1 MLSLTVRHWTEP
13 QVFKDSRHF
22 NSQPKEGFGKQTC
35 SMKSPSMKSA
45 MMDKKKKQYGQGA
58 EIENDRLALP
68 SLGWSGVN
76 AKRQ

>member
-1 MLSLTVRHWTEP
+1 
-13 QVFKDSRHF
+13 
-22 NSQPKEGFGKQTC
+22 
-35 SMKSPSMKSA
+35 MKSPIMKSA
-45 MMDKKKKQYGQGA
+45 VMEKKKQYRQGA

>member
-1 MLSLTVRHWTEP
+1 MFYEITNYE
-13 QVFKDSRHF
+13 KCCD
-22 NSQPKEGFGKQTC
+22 G
-35 SMKSPSMKSA
+35 
-45 MMDKKKKQYGQGA
+45 KKKQYRQGA

>member
-1 MLSLTVRHWTEP
+1 MFYEITKYE
-13 QVFKDSRHF
+13 KCYDG
-22 NSQPKEGFGKQTC
+22 E
-35 SMKSPSMKSA
+35 
-45 MMDKKKKQYGQGA
+45 KKKQYGQGA

>member
-1 MLSLTVRHWTEP
+1 
-13 QVFKDSRHF
+13 
-22 NSQPKEGFGKQTC
+22 
-35 SMKSPSMKSA
+35 MKSPSMKSA
-45 MMDKKKKQYGQGA
+45 MMEKKKKQYGQGA